1 MRPDGRGRVHSE
13 PGPDQNTAP
22 TALPAYSTA
31 PGVDPDQAARF
42 VDALWTD
49 GLGWACVATL
59 DGGRWS
65 ERSWRWPAERD
76 DLLAQAMKAARAA
89 DVYIAP
95 ALRSQRRRAKAT
107 AIPGPWAW
115 ADLDV
120 ATDEARDRLALL
132 GAMVVAS
139 GSPRSFHVY
148 VPLAEVPEDV
158 EALEHLNRRLAR
170 FLGADAKH
178 DASAVLR
185 LPGTYNRKVPVLPR
199 PVVLER
205 LAGAPWSC
213 DDLDDLLP
221 VVEVAKPTTATRRPR
236 RPPGHLDP
244 EPAGGAAGPDGRGAG
259 PGPLRPELAA
269 GGPVL

>member
-1 MRPDGRGRVHSE
+1 MPPDDGGGRVHQG
-13 PGPDQNTAP
+13 PGPVQNTARNGAA
-22 TALPAYSTA
+22 TSI
-31 PGVDPDQAARF
+31 DDQATRF
-42 VDALWTD
+42 LDALWGD
-49 GLGWACVATL
+49 GLGWACLATL
-59 DGGRWS
+59 GEGRWR
-65 ERSWRWPAERD
+65 EHFWRWPVERD
-76 DLLAQAMKAARAA
+76 NLLAQAMKAAEDA
-89 DVYIAP
+89 DVYLTP
-95 ALRSQRRRAKAT
+95 ALRSRTRRTKDT
-107 AIPGPWAW
+107 AIPGSWAW

-120 ATDEARDRLALL
+120 ATDEARNRLVLL
-132 GAMVVAS
+132 GAMTVAS
-139 GSPRSFHVY
+139 GLPRSWHVY

-158 EALEHLNRRLAR
+158 EALAHLNRRLAR